1 VNPES
6 CGKGTMMAEQSEF
19 HAGKIALIGLF
30 GTILTTAAALTAI
43 VLYFAMSARVEKSR
57 ERGAAER
64 IARRL
69 EQIKA
74 GRSPGQPWLDADL
87 QYAAQ
92 EAALGV
98 YAART
103 IKEEDGAEQI
113 RYSMPIEQ
121 AIEAVLKER
130 GEVAETNPG
139 EPSER
144 SCSP

>member
-1 VNPES
+1 MNS
-6 CGKGTMMAEQSEF
+6 CRQDRADRPVWHDSDRGRFDGNRSHFAISASRSRGAE
-19 HAGKIALIGLF
+19 
-30 GTILTTAAALTAI
+30 
-43 VLYFAMSARVEKSR
+43 
-57 ERGAAER
+57 AAER